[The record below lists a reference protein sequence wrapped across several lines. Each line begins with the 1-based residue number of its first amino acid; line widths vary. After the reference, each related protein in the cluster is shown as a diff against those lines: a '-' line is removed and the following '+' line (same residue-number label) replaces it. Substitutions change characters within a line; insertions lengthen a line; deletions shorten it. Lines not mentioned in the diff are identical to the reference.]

1 MKEYDLIIIGTGVG
15 LRLLG
20 KANDQG
26 FNIAII
32 ERGPSGGTCLNRG
45 CIPTKILTYVADVI
59 MEVEHLRELG
69 VETTID
75 KIDYP
80 WIMQRMRERVES
92 MSKGQEEWMA
102 SEEKI
107 DFYHGT
113 GHFINDYVI
122 EVKGEILTAP
132 NIIIASGSRPLIPNI
147 KGLDEVEYLTND
159 EALHLMEKPNS
170 LIIVGGGYVATE
182 FGHFFSAVG
191 TDVTIIGRNPYLVKN
206 EDTDVSEL
214 LREELSKR
222 INVHVNHEVVEV
234 FEKEGY
240 KIVKAVN
247 RENGEEIQFKG
258 EYLLIA
264 TGRRSNT
271 DLLHPEKSGVRV
283 DKNGWII
290 VDDYFRTSKE
300 NIWSLGD
307 AINRYQFRHIANEE
321 NNVLWHNMMQTLDSN
336 KNDSTPEMRELSYHA
351 VPRAIFSYPPIAS
364 VGLTLREAKEKGMN
378 LEVAEVDYSWVAK
391 GFAMGNPPSLFRLIV
406 DGESRKII
414 GATIVGPHAPILI
427 QEIINLMYTSE
438 GTDKKLMEAV
448 HIHPSLSELVQ
459 RSLYRLKPLE
469 KSNVEKT

>member
-1 MKEYDLIIIGTGVG
+1 MKEYDLIIIGSGVG

-20 KANDQG
+20 KANDHG
-26 FNIAII
+26 FNVAII

-59 MEVEHLRELG
+59 MEVDRLRELG

-107 DFYHGT
+107 DFYQGT
-113 GHFINDYVI
+113 GYFINDYVI

-159 EALHLMEKPNS
+159 EALHLMKKPNS
-170 LIIVGGGYVATE
+170 MIIVGGGYVATE

-222 INVHVNHEVVEV
+222 MSVHVNHEVVEV
-234 FEKEGY
+234 LEKEGH

-247 RENGEEIQFKG
+247 RENGEEIEFKG
-258 EYLLIA
+258 ELLLIA

-271 DLLHPEKSGVRV
+271 DLLHPEKSGVKV

-336 KNDSTPEMRELSYHA
+336 KNDSTPELRELSYHA

-438 GTDKKLMEAV
+438 GTDKKLMEAI

-459 RSLYRLKPLE
+459 RSLYRLKPIE
-469 KSNVEKT
+469 DSKEY